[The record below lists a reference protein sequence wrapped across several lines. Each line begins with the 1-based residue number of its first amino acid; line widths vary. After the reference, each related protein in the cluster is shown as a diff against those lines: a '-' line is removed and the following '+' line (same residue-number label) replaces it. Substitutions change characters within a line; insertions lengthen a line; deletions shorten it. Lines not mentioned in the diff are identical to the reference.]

1 MTKKELAYVEDVLN
15 HAKHFYWQCDEAL
28 ASVSD
33 ESLKDFIHDLKKEVE
48 QIYNNLF
55 NTVSK

>member
-28 ASVSD
+28 SSVND
-33 ESLKDFIHDLKKEVE
+33 EALKEFINGLKQEVE